1 MSFSETTLLGALAG
15 FTIYLGLPFGR
26 LRLLGDRARVG
37 LAMFS
42 VGVLAFIFVDVMEHA
57 SGSSRAPSWLQGRL
71 RAASGTR
78 SSSPPCSAVGFAVGS
93 AGLAT
98 VERRLGS
105 MTPLPPISGGAVDVL
120 TAEQVVQRDS
130 LARSRALR
138 IGVTI
143 ALAIGLH
150 NFAEGL
156 AIGVSASAGNIG
168 LATVLIVGF
177 ALHNATEGFGIVG
190 PLGDVR
196 PSWRWLGMVGLIGGA
211 PTFLGAMLGYSVTSE
226 PLELVFYAR
235 RRRRDPLRDRRD
247 LERHA
252 SLRPSRAR
260 VSGCSRSASS
270 SGSRP
275 TSSSP
280 TAAAEP
286 AHVNSSGR
294 AASRSHLAFIFSG
307 IVGGMNVLVV
317 EDEVKMAA
325 LIRRGLSE
333 QGLTVDVAGTGE
345 EAVGDGARLRATTR
359 SSST

>member
-1 MSFSETTLLGALAG
+1 MSFSETALLGALAG

-57 SGSSRAPSWLQGRL
+57 FGIVEGAVGGFKDGSGSLGHALVL
-71 RAASGTR
+71 ASLLG
-78 SSSPPCSAVGFAVGS
+78 VGFAFGS

-98 VERRLGS
+98 IERRIRS
-105 MTPLPPISGGAVDVL
+105 MAPLPPISGGAVDVL
-120 TAEQVVQRDS
+120 SAEQVVQRDS

-138 IGVTI
+138 IGGVTI

-156 AIGVSASAGNIG
+156 AIGVSASAGNIS

-226 PLELVFYAR
+226 PLELVFYAVAGGAILYVIGEIWNGMR
-235 RRRRDPLRDRRD
+235 RYGHRELG
-247 LERHA
+247 LW
-252 SLRPSRAR
+252 L
-260 VSGCSRSASS
+260 
-270 SGSRP
+270 
-275 TSSSP
+275 
-280 TAAAEP
+280 
-286 AHVNSSGR
+286 
-294 AASRSHLAFIFSG
+294 LAFGFF
-307 IVGGMNVLVV
+307 VGVATDLVV
-317 EDEVKMAA
+317 AY
-325 LIRRGLSE
+325 G
-333 QGLTVDVAGTGE
+333 GG
-345 EAVGDGARLRATTR
+345 
-359 SSST
+359 